1 MSNDVKAYQPLL
13 HNKDVELL
21 YYLCL
26 LVQEG
31 PGAKHLLPYFKRNPG
46 KVTSA
51 RWITTASNI
60 LVVYLQEPNPSEI
73 LSLLVKVIV
82 NLYGPCVF
90 EFKKNWHVS
99 FGSKNFFYIVQ
110 LSKELLEKDHPTLYA
125 LVLKTL
131 KNNGYYTHP
140 ENIVVAMVHDP
151 NVSIRNKALKLIES
165 LRIKDEEK
173 AESGFVRQFRVPI
186 KINFDAR
193 HYYLLIDLK
202 DFTYEDMSSPPLL
215 NGYSIEDIA
224 NQNFRVDLKNL
235 PNHSQHVER
244 FVALTSIAAA
254 NAIGYQNRHHWILNK
269 MKAVEMLPIG
279 KLQPM

>member
-1 MSNDVKAYQPLL
+1 MS
-13 HNKDVELL
+13 
-21 YYLCL
+21 LC
-26 LVQEG
+26 
-31 PGAKHLLPYFKRNPG
+31 F
-46 KVTSA
+46 
-51 RWITTASNI
+51 
-60 LVVYLQEPNPSEI
+60 
-73 LSLLVKVIV
+73 
-82 NLYGPCVF
+82 C
-90 EFKKNWHVS
+90 
-99 FGSKNFFYIVQ
+99 
-110 LSKELLEKDHPTLYA
+110 
-125 LVLKTL
+125 
-131 KNNGYYTHP
+131 
-140 ENIVVAMVHDP
+140 
-151 NVSIRNKALKLIES
+151 
-165 LRIKDEEK
+165 
-173 AESGFVRQFRVPI
+173 
-186 KINFDAR
+186 